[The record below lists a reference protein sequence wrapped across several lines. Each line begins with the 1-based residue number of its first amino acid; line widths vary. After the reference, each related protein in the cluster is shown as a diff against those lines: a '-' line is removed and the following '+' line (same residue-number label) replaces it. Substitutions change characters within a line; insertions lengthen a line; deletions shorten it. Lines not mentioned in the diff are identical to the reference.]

1 MLGLGIRVSSLGF
14 RIWDLELF
22 GLRASGATIGINNGM
37 KVDRKRKRK
46 MTPQGLVTISG
57 PVAGGELGIQVLRL
71 GVWVVGLGFQL
82 LVSEPI
88 GYN

>member
-37 KVDRKRKRK
+37 KVDRKRK

-71 GVWVVGLGFQL
+71 RGLGCRVRFSTL
-82 LVSEPI
+82 GLRA
-88 GYN
+88 YTL